1 MEMTSRAG
9 FVYEELFNW
18 HRAGDLHC
26 GQPLVEPLESWEN
39 EATKRRFANLL
50 AVTGLIRK
58 LDHIRAR
65 HATKEEILRFHTEA
79 YHNKIES
86 DSKKPL
92 GGNGG
97 EEALFAFGAYE
108 IATMSAGGVLAA
120 VEAIMEGRF
129 KRAYCL
135 VRPPGHHAE
144 RDTGMGF
151 CIFNNIVLAAMHL
164 RKKYET
170 VKKIA
175 IVDYDVHHGNGTQ
188 QAFRDD
194 PSVLFV
200 SLHQDNNYPQGNSGN
215 IEERGSDTAMD
226 AEGHYTT
233 INVPLP
239 PGSGRGAY
247 RHAFQNLVLPAVE
260 RFEPDF
266 ILVSSGFDAEY
277 SDCLA
282 AMMLS
287 SDDYH
292 YFATKLC
299 SVCDSL
305 PRCHGICFSHEG
317 GYSKDYVPFC
327 GAAVIEALLDTAPA
341 QRVADPYLNEVR
353 NWGYQGLQPHQRA
366 VVDRARLLHGLMSQE
381 EFIRAQ
387 FKSMVVDSFL
397 QLPGVDP
404 QVLRDQFFDYEF
416 SA

>member
-135 VRPPGHHAE
+135 VGPPGQNAE
-144 RDTGMGF
+144 WDNGMGF
-151 CIFNNIVLAAMHL
+151 CIFNNIELAAMHL

-175 IVDYDVHHGNGTQ
+175 IVDY
-188 QAFRDD
+188 
-194 PSVLFV
+194 
-200 SLHQDNNYPQGNSGN
+200 
-215 IEERGSDTAMD
+215 E
-226 AEGHYTT
+226 
-233 INVPLP
+233 
-239 PGSGRGAY
+239 
-247 RHAFQNLVLPAVE
+247 NLM
-260 RFEPDF
+260 
-266 ILVSSGFDAEY
+266 I
-277 SDCLA
+277 
-282 AMMLS
+282 
-287 SDDYH
+287 
-292 YFATKLC
+292 
-299 SVCDSL
+299 
-305 PRCHGICFSHEG
+305 
-317 GYSKDYVPFC
+317 
-327 GAAVIEALLDTAPA
+327 
-341 QRVADPYLNEVR
+341 
-353 NWGYQGLQPHQRA
+353 NWG
-366 VVDRARLLHGLMSQE
+366 
-381 EFIRAQ
+381 
-387 FKSMVVDSFL
+387 
-397 QLPGVDP
+397 
-404 QVLRDQFFDYEF
+404 
-416 SA
+416 